1 MDKDL
6 LVWLV
11 LSVDLAL
18 ELSDDLMNS
27 GSVGK
32 LSVFADGGLLLL
44 EHGRDLATL
53 PYIVLLGR
61 LRHHEAHAPHPSIG
75 LVLLLGHQASATLRQ
90 LGMLLQHHD
99 GGVSQLQTRRLNL
112 LLLEGGRITRCL
124 QLLCVTALPTVD
136 TAVVEAVRDERC
148 GLAPFG

>member
-18 ELSDDLMNS
+18 QLSDDLMNS

-44 EHGRDLATL
+44 EHG
-53 PYIVLLGR
+53 
-61 LRHHEAHAPHPSIG
+61 
-75 LVLLLGHQASATLRQ
+75 
-90 LGMLLQHHD
+90 
-99 GGVSQLQTRRLNL
+99 
-112 LLLEGGRITRCL
+112 
-124 QLLCVTALPTVD
+124 
-136 TAVVEAVRDERC
+136 
-148 GLAPFG
+148 